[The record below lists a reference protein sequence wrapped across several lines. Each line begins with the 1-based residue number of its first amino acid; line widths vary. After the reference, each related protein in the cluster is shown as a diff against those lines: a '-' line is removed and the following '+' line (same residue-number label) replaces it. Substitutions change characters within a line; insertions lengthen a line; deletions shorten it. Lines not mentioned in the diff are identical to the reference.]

1 MIALGFEVRIRAVD
15 KEPERHGV
23 SGFLWISCKVLSLNS
38 LFSPTLLSVCLS
50 DWCPDRECAH
60 SRYTPRMIY
69 STFV

>member
-50 DWCPDRECAH
+50 DDVLAENVLIPD
-60 SRYTPRMIY
+60 TPPE
-69 STFV
+69 